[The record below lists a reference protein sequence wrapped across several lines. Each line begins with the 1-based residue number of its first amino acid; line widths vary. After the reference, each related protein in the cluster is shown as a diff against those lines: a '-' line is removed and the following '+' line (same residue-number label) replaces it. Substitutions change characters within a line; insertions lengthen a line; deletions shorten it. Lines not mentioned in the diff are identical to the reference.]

1 MKDWLS
7 SFFSGPNL
15 LSTGL
20 QLVGMKINADA
31 NKRAANIAQAGQR
44 AQISAIQEGNRASQ
58 ERLDAIEQQTAP
70 ASEYLRN
77 VIAVDPNA
85 LTPSQNLALEDV
97 RRESANRLA
106 ASGLRGA
113 GRATTS
119 ALRKVE
125 ADFVGNAIDQNR
137 RRADSAA
144 GVLAGQG
151 YSAAVRSA
159 GVDDDTGRSVGQSY
173 SDMGNTAAALE
184 SSTGDSQARVLG
196 SIASI
201 FASDA
206 KEKERESRY
215 ARQGGRVTETS

>member
-1 MKDWLS
+1 MADWLS
-7 SFFSGPNL
+7 TLFSGPNI
-15 LSTGL
+15 LSAGL
-20 QLVGMKINADA
+20 QLYGMKIQAGA
-31 NKRAANIAQAGQR
+31 NRRAAEIAKQGQM
-44 AQISAIQEGNRASQ
+44 AQVAAIREGNRAAQ
-58 ERLDAIEQQTAP
+58 ERLDAVEQRTAP

-77 VIAVDPNA
+77 VVAVDPNA
-85 LTPSQNLALEDV
+85 LTPSQKLALEDV

-137 RRADSAA
+137 RRADTAA

-151 YSAAVRSA
+151 YGAATRSAAIDA
-159 GVDDDTGRSVGQSY
+159 DTGRAVGEGY
-173 SDMGNTAAALE
+173 GDMGSTGAALE
-184 SSTGDSQARVLG
+184 SSAGDSQARVLG

-206 KEKERESRY
+206 KEKERQSRY
-215 ARQGGRVTETS
+215 ARQGGRITETS